1 MSSGSAAS
9 RAASLLLAG
18 VVLGLPAEAAVDLA
32 KLQVTPQRGQS
43 ADQVRR
49 DRYECHNWAVAQTGG
64 QVPSAAPP
72 PNQSSGPDKAKR
84 ADMIYRIMSGAAIG
98 ASIGGIASAIQN
110 EYAGEAVLAGA
121 AIGGAVGAGTGA
133 AKHKKEEK
141 AAAEGPDDY
150 VRALTACL
158 EGRGYAVAMPN

>member
-1 MSSGSAAS
+1 MSSGSASS
-9 RAASLLLAG
+9 RAASVAIAG
-18 VVLGLPAEAAVDLA
+18 VLLSFPSIAAVDLA

-43 ADQVRR
+43 ADQARR

-72 PNQSSGPDKAKR
+72 PNQPNEPDKAKR
-84 ADMIYRIMSGAAIG
+84 ADMIYRIVSGAAIG
-98 ASIGGIASAIQN
+98 ASIGGIASAVQN
-110 EYAGEAVLAGA
+110 EYAGEAILAGA

-133 AKHKKEEK
+133 AKHRKEEK
-141 AAAEGPDDY
+141 AAAAPADDY
-150 VRALTACL
+150 LRALTACL

>member
-1 MSSGSAAS
+1 MSSGSAS
-9 RAASLLLAG
+9 RRAASVVVAG
-18 VVLGLPAEAAVDLA
+18 MVLSLPASAAVDLA

-49 DRYECHNWAVAQTGG
+49 DRYECHNWAVGQTGG

-72 PNQSSGPDKAKR
+72 PSQPNEPDKARR
-84 ADMIYRIMSGAAIG
+84 ADMIYRIVSGAAIG
-98 ASIGGIASAIQN
+98 ASIGGIASAVQN
-110 EYAGEAVLAGA
+110 EYAGEAILAGA

-141 AAAEGPDDY
+141 AAAAGPDDY
-150 VRALTACL
+150 LRALTACL
-158 EGRGYAVAMPN
+158 EGRGYAVALPN

>member
-1 MSSGSAAS
+1 MSFGSAGY
-9 RAASLLLAG
+9 RAASFVLAG
-18 VVLGLPAEAAVDLA
+18 VVLSMPVRAAVDLA

-43 ADQVRR
+43 AEQARR

-64 QVPSAAPP
+64 QVPSVTPSP
-72 PNQSSGPDKAKR
+72 SESSEPDKAKR
-84 ADMIYRIMSGAAIG
+84 ADMIYRIVSGAAIG

-110 EYAGEAVLAGA
+110 EYAGEALLAGA

-133 AKHKKEEK
+133 AKHRKEEK
-141 AAAEGPDDY
+141 AAATGPDDY
-150 VRALTACL
+150 LRALTACL